1 MSQELIIN
9 STQGGAVTIA
19 LLREKKLVELHQ
31 ESGSNGFLVGDVYL
45 GTVNKLMPGLN
56 AAFVDVGHER
66 DAFLHYLDLG
76 KQVKSLSKFT
86 KLVRNGKPDS
96 IIRNEDL
103 DEDIEKNGKVGQVLN
118 RFQQVVVQVAKEPIA
133 NKGPRLT
140 SEISLAGRFLVLMP
154 FDEGINISKK
164 ISKPDERTRLK
175 KLVQS
180 LKPKN
185 FAVILRTNAEG
196 ASEEDLIKDMADLI
210 ERWEHLYTQL
220 KTATPPQKI
229 LGESERTLTLIR
241 DLVNEDYSAIHVNDS
256 FLFSE
261 IKGYL
266 KAKEPELEKI
276 VKLYAGKQPIF
287 ENFDIDKQIKTSFG
301 KEINFYGG
309 CYLIIE
315 HTEALHVIDVNSGNI
330 AGKEINQ
337 EENAL
342 KVNLEAATEIARQ
355 LRLRDMGGIIVID
368 FIDLKNPGNRRQVYE
383 RLKEEMDNDKA
394 KHKILPMSP
403 FGLVQIT
410 RQRVRP
416 EMAIQTTEKCPT
428 CKGTGEI
435 QNTVS
440 MVDEIETRV
449 KYLIENMH
457 ISNFTLEIHPYMAAY
472 LKQGILNST
481 RVKWYFKYKKWIK
494 IKAVQSMHM
503 VEYRFINNSG
513 EEIHV

>member
-19 LLREKKLVELHQ
+19 LLRDKKLVELHQ

-103 DEDIEKNGKVGQVLN
+103 DQDIEKNGKVGQVLN

-210 ERWEHLYTQL
+210 DRWEHLYTQL

-229 LGESERTLTLIR
+229 LGES
-241 DLVNEDYSAIHVNDS
+241 
-256 FLFSE
+256 
-261 IKGYL
+261 
-266 KAKEPELEKI
+266 
-276 VKLYAGKQPIF
+276 
-287 ENFDIDKQIKTSFG
+287 
-301 KEINFYGG
+301 
-309 CYLIIE
+309 
-315 HTEALHVIDVNSGNI
+315 
-330 AGKEINQ
+330 
-337 EENAL
+337 
-342 KVNLEAATEIARQ
+342 
-355 LRLRDMGGIIVID
+355 
-368 FIDLKNPGNRRQVYE
+368 
-383 RLKEEMDNDKA
+383 
-394 KHKILPMSP
+394 
-403 FGLVQIT
+403 
-410 RQRVRP
+410 
-416 EMAIQTTEKCPT
+416 
-428 CKGTGEI
+428 
-435 QNTVS
+435 
-440 MVDEIETRV
+440 
-449 KYLIENMH
+449 
-457 ISNFTLEIHPYMAAY
+457 
-472 LKQGILNST
+472 
-481 RVKWYFKYKKWIK
+481 
-494 IKAVQSMHM
+494 
-503 VEYRFINNSG
+503 
-513 EEIHV
+513 

>member
-19 LLREKKLVELHQ
+19 LLRDKKLVELHQ

-76 KQVKSLSKFT
+76 KQVKSLAKYT

-103 DEDIEKNGKVGQVLN
+103 EEDIEKNGKVGQVLN

-133 NKGPRLT
+133 NKGPRLA

-196 ASEEDLIKDMADLI
+196 ASEEDLSKDMADLI

-256 FLFSE
+256 FLFNE
-261 IKGYL
+261 IKSYL

-276 VKLYAGKQPIF
+276 VKLYNGKQPIF

-428 CKGTGEI
+428 CKGSGEI

-440 MVDEIETRV
+440 MVDEIETRI

-472 LKQGILNST
+472 LKQGFLNST

-503 VEYRFINNSG
+503 VEYRFINSSG